1 MNLPAILPDAFLRC
15 LDPAERKKL
24 GTGQLSAEEALSKSQ
39 AKNERQLQVQ
49 IVNLLRLKGI
59 EPLWHRT
66 DKRSAATIGW
76 PDITFSVRGWRTI
89 SEGEDGESSYITRT
103 PFISG
108 CAWEVKFDKGQLSK
122 EQQQMHVRLSTS
134 PNGWR
139 IRVIRSV
146 DEALSEL
153 KELGLNG

>member
-76 PDITFSVRGWRTI
+76 PDITFAVKHDTI
-89 SEGEDGESSYITRT
+89 WYGDDDNGETIDLYAA
-103 PFISG
+103 
-108 CAWEVKFDKGQLSK
+108 CAWEIKFDKGQLSK